1 MIFLKGV
8 LMKLKAI
15 VLAAG
20 KGTRMKSELLKVAH
34 EVAGRPIVSYVLES
48 VLRCGVDEIFLVIGH
63 QADRMRD
70 IIQHP
75 KITYVLQEQQLGTG
89 HAVSQ
94 VEPFLSAQPD
104 MPIVVLSGDCPLIKP
119 DTVNNLI
126 DIHRESNALGTILTT
141 KMQDPFQYGRILRG
155 KMGTVMGI
163 REAKDCTEQEL
174 KIKEINA
181 GIYVF
186 QSHALFESL
195 RQVSTN
201 NKQGE
206 YYLTDVIRILKEGGG
221 AVSAFCMDNPDQALG
236 INTRLDLAKTSSILY
251 QENNRNLMEK
261 GVTLIDPAT
270 TFIDSTVQIGRDTII
285 APFSTLRGNTVI
297 GETCEIGPYVFIQDG
312 HIKDLEK
319 ILPFTRIIGSKTR
332 DILR

>member
-1 MIFLKGV
+1 
-8 LMKLKAI
+8 MKLKAI

-34 EVAGRPIVSYVLES
+34 EVAGRPIVSYVLDS
-48 VLRCGVDEIFLVIGH
+48 VLKCGVDEVFLVIGH
-63 QADRMRD
+63 QADYMRRM
-70 IIQHP
+70 IQHP
-75 KITYVLQEQQLGTG
+75 KITYVEQTEQLGTG

-94 VEPFLSAQPD
+94 VDPFLLNKLDTS
-104 MPIVVLSGDCPLIKP
+104 IVVLSGDCPLIK
-119 DTVNNLI
+119 TETINNLI
-126 DIHRESNALGTILTT
+126 DIHRESNASGTILTT
-141 KMQDPFQYGRILRG
+141 KMADPGQYGRILRG
-155 KMGTVMGI
+155 KMGTVMCI
-163 REAKDCTEQEL
+163 REAKDCSEQEL

-186 QSHALFESL
+186 QSQPLFESL

-206 YYLTDVIRILKEGGG
+206 YYLTDVIRILKEGGD

-236 INTRLDLAKTSSILY
+236 INTRMDLAKTSSLIY

-261 GVTLIDPAT
+261 GVSIIDPAT
-270 TFIDSTVQIGRDTII
+270 TFIDSTVQVGRDTII
-285 APFSTLRGNTVI
+285 APFSTLKGNTII

-312 HIKDLEK
+312 HIKDHQK
-319 ILPFTRIIGSKTR
+319 ISPFTKIIGS
-332 DILR
+332 